1 MAEIPEEY
9 IDKETGL
16 PSAGTIYRHPPTEG
30 AIDKGP
36 PKKTPYND
44 QVDRLKLMQDYR
56 DFQENTKRL
65 FDDKGPVPQ
74 VPEPEEGNEVSSLE
88 NGAPPAVELPGSSN
102 FDYRQFAASGPQ
114 SLLAMGNAP
123 TPEEKAA
130 AKENASGKA
139 SEGSPAA
146 DNSQATPTPK
156 SPLGRLAV
164 SPERIQEIL
173 SLEWPRGHGMID
185 AIKSGWE
192 DIKQFM
198 SKGDEESAFR
208 IAASLAGAGAQNAL
222 LSPEMKGA
230 IGTFGGR
237 GASGFKKANA
247 ENRTFLGLEGASKFE
262 INDASLNWKPNAFN
276 KADKSVYK
284 LGDLVE
290 HKPLFMNYNDAKN
303 IIVRFDGNI
312 PPGDAHFNPNNNVI
326 SLNPSGK
333 GTTQG
338 LQSILHEVQHWIQ
351 DTELFARGGDS
362 RTGKSAIRKFTQTIT
377 KYPTEYA
384 MLALEKAKDSVPL
397 ARAMT
402 MAAERNWPKIFQR
415 TAGEETPQTVKADFR
430 RLVDTFK
437 DNPHLVSNENNLH
450 NFVHST
456 AFKLYQQLGGEVES
470 RLVADKFVNPSA
482 KSDTPHW
489 AQILLNDSNEAF
501 STMQSTSEKIL
512 SPAMQT
518 KDGKIVTGVNHS
530 EATRN
535 LAEQNGIS
543 MKEAM
548 ALLEDHNGGFV
559 TSTGRYVNRQ
569 EALSIASKNDQLR
582 PLSKGKE
589 SDIGLLSEDFTQADL
604 IKGQQEAQ
612 TLLSEANT
620 PKSNKTPEQQ
630 QQAGKINN
638 GVGAF
643 KNNKWDRPEVQD
655 TIKDMISDGKNP
667 QEIASHLRST
677 FKEFS
682 NTSPESARDMVKQQI
697 KKITEQH
704 ISDLKH
710 VNDYMQEQFKAS
722 IAAAKKSDTPITP
735 ENVAQW
741 LKDAGVEM
749 VNIQEKGYGKTT
761 YIKFKDPT
769 NPGVNSEVRI
779 PKDQHVG
786 NPPRPG
792 LQGYLFDTGSAPTGK
807 NTFTSAML
815 NASNKT
821 YSQWENLIDALKWRL
836 SRSPDGNW
844 LISPGQEPKTRPAIA
859 AKGPKDEVLSR
870 DPNQLEFDFN
880 ALERPLYGPGNHSFF
895 NLKGDDFK
903 NALHEWRMNHS
914 HGNTRVL
921 SEAEVKRI
929 LDTAPDFFDMQI
941 KSSKYGPGDT

>member
-237 GASGFKKANA
+237 GAGGFKKANA

-501 STMQSTSEKIL
+501 ST
-512 SPAMQT
+512 
-518 KDGKIVTGVNHS
+518 
-530 EATRN
+530 
-535 LAEQNGIS
+535 
-543 MKEAM
+543 
-548 ALLEDHNGGFV
+548 
-559 TSTGRYVNRQ
+559 
-569 EALSIASKNDQLR
+569 
-582 PLSKGKE
+582 
-589 SDIGLLSEDFTQADL
+589 
-604 IKGQQEAQ
+604 
-612 TLLSEANT
+612 
-620 PKSNKTPEQQ
+620 
-630 QQAGKINN
+630 KINN